1 MKFLDDILK
10 SRDGS
15 YSLTKVAAAT
25 AHFNAAWMFV
35 YLSMKNGYIDMLWA
49 TYLTATILHQGW
61 DKWLASKRS
70 QSSE

>member
-25 AHFNAAWMFV
+25 SHFNAAWLFV
-35 YLSMKNGYIDMLWA
+35 YLTLTRGYIDTLWGF
-49 TYLTATILHQGW
+49 YLGLTIAHQGY
-61 DKWLASKRS
+61 DKFLASRRS
-70 QSSE
+70 KPSE

>member
-25 AHFNAAWMFV
+25 AHFNAAWLFV
-35 YLSMKNGYIDMLWA
+35 YLTLKNGYVDLLWA
-49 TYLTATILHQGW
+49 TYLGATVFHAGF
-61 DKWLASKRS
+61 DKWLASRKPP
-70 QSSE
+70 EP